1 MSRLPR
7 LFCSLAVSA
16 LLVAC
21 QGGRGQPS
29 ASATDAD
36 ATPVP
41 AQPEGLWLAGDTHV
55 HTDHSSDGSALRQG
69 LDQRGPGNVS
79 VADQIGQGELN
90 GLDWLPITD
99 HRTFVQHYDPLWES
113 SRLILI
119 TGEEANGSP
128 HANPLGAVDTIVQ
141 GSVPEGRPSWS
152 RLQTSIWDAH
162 SQGAAWQHNHPD
174 DGHLNDDLTRNENAN
189 AVGADLVEGWNS
201 YSGIERSMEYAEAQ
215 WNDGFRFGITAS
227 SDSHFRELWA
237 LTGPGVPSTRAFAP
251 NASAR
256 GVIQA
261 MRAGRTTT
269 TAGERRAPY
278 VFLDADFNAD
288 GLFEAMAGDELQV
301 PAGTPGVLRIRLARA
316 LPLLT
321 RVHVYASPGGRVEG
335 PIQTFTV
342 TAPNQQFELELSA
355 PDQPAWYYV
364 EVRGVGAPH
373 SIDLDAFG
381 DPSRL
386 HLDQLIVDE
395 RRAISSPIF
404 IGPHLAEPEPAEA
417 LPPMLTRDDGAQRV
431 LGQAGQFAG
440 FPDVA
445 VSNGVTHVVAER
457 HMPGKTGVMYRR
469 IDGNGA
475 AEPIEL
481 APLSASARFVRVA
494 ARGQD
499 VWAVWQDERASQAPR
514 RPAIYARHS
523 ANGGLSWAPEI
534 VVRALDG
541 RAEMPDVAVLDDGSP
556 VIVWQE
562 IAAGRAFDVMVQAL
576 ARDVEPVNL
585 SAAGKQTNPAN
596 LVDTR
601 SARYPASIWP
611 RLAVAPDGQL
621 AVVFHDNRNDPDPNW
636 TSQLGTGEDESTEFD
651 NWDVMIALG
660 QDGQWSALHNLGVP
674 ERADRHADVVFNDD
688 GRLVVAWDSKEMR
701 PAGVNTA
708 IYSTWSDDKGA
719 SWQPPQSVAED
730 AQMMSQYPRLGAQG
744 SLVRMAWYDNR
755 ASDWR
760 WKIMTATLHA
770 GVWGDGHLLPAP
782 GNNTWPALSAD
793 QLVFAST
800 RDAKRVQRDSTQVI
814 YRIELPL

>member
-1 MSRLPR
+1 MRAAATWL
-7 LFCSLAVSA
+7 LGIA
-16 LLVAC
+16 LGTGLSAC
-21 QGGRGQPS
+21 QGGRGEGVSGAPRADQPS
-29 ASATDAD
+29 AAA
-36 ATPVP
+36 PPQGV
-41 AQPEGLWLAGDTHV
+41 WLAGDTHV
-55 HTDHSSDGSALRQG
+55 HTDHSADGSAMRQG
-69 LDQRGPGNVS
+69 FDQRGPGNVS

-90 GLDWLPITD
+90 GLRWLPITD

-113 SRLILI
+113 SALMLI

-141 GSVPEGRPSWS
+141 GGVPEGRPGWS

-174 DGHLNDDLTRNENAN
+174 GGHLNDDLSRNENAN

-237 LTGPGVPSTRAFAP
+237 LLAPGIPATRSFAP
-251 NASAR
+251 NASVR
-256 GVIQA
+256 GVIQGL
-261 MRAGRTTT
+261 RAGRTTT
-269 TAGERRAPY
+269 TAGEQRAPH
-278 VFLDADFNAD
+278 VFLEADFNAD
-288 GLFEAMAGDELQV
+288 GEYETIAGDEV
-301 PAGTPGVLRIRLARA
+301 VAAPGTPGVLRISLTGAVPA
-316 LPLLT
+316 LT
-321 RVHVYASPGGRVEG
+321 RVHLYASPGGRVQG
-335 PIQTFTV
+335 PLQTLTV
-342 TAPNQQFELELSA
+342 STPNQQFEIELEA
-355 PDQPAWYYV
+355 PAQPAWYYV

-381 DPSRL
+381 DPARL

-404 IGPHLAEPEPAEA
+404 VGPYLAEPLTASQLPA
-417 LPPMLTRDDGAQRV
+417 MLQHADGAQRV
-431 LGQAGQFAG
+431 FGQAGQFSG

-445 VSNGVTHVVAER
+445 VSATVTHVVAEQ
-457 HMPGKTGVMYRR
+457 HTPGATQVVYRR
-469 IDGNGA
+469 IDHNGA
-475 AEPIEL
+475 AQPL
-481 APLSASARFVRVA
+481 DVAPLSRAARFPKVAVR
-494 ARGQD
+494 GDD
-499 VWAVWQDERASQAPR
+499 VWVVWQDERASQTPR

-523 ANGGLSWAPEI
+523 ANGGLSWDDEI
-534 VVRALDG
+534 VVRELDG
-541 RAEMPDVAVLDDGSP
+541 RAEMPDVAVLADGSP
-556 VIVWQE
+556 VFVWQE

-585 SAAGKQTNPAN
+585 SGADKQTNPAN

-611 RLAVAPDGQL
+611 RLAVAPDDQL

-636 TSQLGTGEDESTEFD
+636 TSQLGSGEDESTEFD
-651 NWDVMIALG
+651 SWDVLIALG
-660 QDGQWSALHNLGVP
+660 QDGDWSALHNLGLP
-674 ERADRHADVVFNDD
+674 ERADRHADVVFNQE
-688 GRLVVAWDSKEMR
+688 GRLVVAWDSKELR

-708 IYSTWSDDKGA
+708 IYSTWSDDRGL
-719 SWQPPQSVAED
+719 SWQQPQTVAED
-730 AQMMSQYPRLGAQG
+730 PQMMSQYPRLGAQG
-744 SLVRMAWYDNR
+744 SLVRLAWYDNR

-760 WKIMTATLHA
+760 WKIVTATLHA
-770 GVWGDGHLLPAP
+770 GIWGDGHLIAAP
-782 GNNTWPALSAD
+782 GNNTWPAVAAD

-800 RDAKRVQRDSTQVI
+800 RDAKRLQRDPTQMI